1 LENPNWGEYFVQSVH
16 LPVDYLNKA
25 DSLQLITQP
34 NETFSIRYPAG
45 VPEQMYDLTQGHP
58 ALLQRICKELVDI
71 ANKEGRRDLTQ
82 ADLDCV
88 IDEKIIIK
96 STNEIAIFKTEF
108 CKTDALKA
116 TVRAILKGEAVTD
129 EESLSMLETHQYIVQ
144 DEEGKWKLRVPLF
157 ETWLR
162 KFRI

>member
-1 LENPNWGEYFVQSVH
+1 MG
-16 LPVDYLNKA
+16 
-25 DSLQLITQP
+25 
-34 NETFSIRYPAG
+34 
-45 VPEQMYDLTQGHP
+45 
-58 ALLQRICKELVDI
+58 ICKELVDI

-82 ADLDCV
+82 ADLNRV
-88 IDEKIIIK
+88 IAEKIISK

-116 TVRAILKGEAVTD
+116 TVRAILNEEVVTD

-144 DEEGKWKLRVPLF
+144 NDEGKWTMRVPLF